1 MKTYKKPEVKIV
13 KIHQDVIT
21 SSLIDAGNGDP
32 NELPTVKAEGWTNFS
47 NNLGK

>member
-21 SSLIDAGNGDP
+21 SSLTDAGNGDP
-32 NELPTVKAEGWTNFS
+32 NELPTVKAEGWTTFS